1 MRIEALTPEQESRLG
16 EYRDKWVRIG
26 LATGAAD
33 RPAVEAGIREAYR
46 AGGLAP
52 PQVILWLR
60 SPLAGA
66 VAAIMIAQVG
76 DQVGDQVRDQVGA
89 QVWDQVRDQVWA
101 QVRDQVWAQVRAQVW
116 AQVCY
121 GQHDAGWLAFYD
133 FFGACC
139 GVEAVSRLSGMRAAS
154 GAGWWWPCQHVAIVT
169 ERPARLERDERGRL
183 HCVDRAAIE
192 YPDGWGVY
200 AWHGVRVPRE
210 VICDPIQVAQIQG
223 ETNAEIRR
231 VMLERYGLGRY
242 LHDSG
247 ARVIDEGRDPS
258 GRPIRLLR
266 CELEGD
272 EPLVMLEVIDATAA
286 PDGER
291 KRYMLRVD
299 PFITSASVAL
309 AWTWDLPE
317 ADYRPVQET

>member
-66 VAAIMIAQVG
+66 VAAIMIAQV
-76 DQVGDQVRDQVGA
+76 RS
-89 QVWDQVRDQVWA
+89 
-101 QVRDQVWAQVRAQVW
+101 QVRAQVW